1 MKLISIKGTGDMA
14 QAAVHS
20 DEDRHGVTLR
30 ACSGVGGLQRC
41 LQGVLFAVLI
51 FTELIMPYSR
61 EKTALHPIKALLERN
76 ELSAQQLMKAEALPY
91 PLPLQQ
97 HRASTGLKRS
107 VTITQGVLLKDPV
120 FVSVGKT
127 VGLLVC
133 FFTGWL
139 FSWRRRGK
147 KVEGGKGAAGSQRCG
162 FGFVISSPSTRSSSN
177 PRPAAPELRRSLK
190 VG

>member
-20 DEDRHGVTLR
+20 DEDRRGVTLR

-41 LQGVLFAVLI
+41 LQGVLVAVLI

-91 PLPLQQ
+91 RLPLQQ

-120 FVSVGKT
+120 FFSVGKT
-127 VGLLVC
+127 VCWFVFSLV
-133 FFTGWL
+133 G
-139 FSWRRRGK
+139 FSLG
-147 KVEGGKGAAGSQRCG
+147 EGGGRRWKEGRVLLGVSDVGLVLSFPLPALD
-162 FGFVISSPSTRSSSN
+162 
-177 PRPAAPELRRSLK
+177 PAATPDLQLRSC
-190 VG
+190 VVH